1 MIGNYDLFYS
11 DIKTFLADKM
21 AISDN
26 KTVLDKMC
34 LKSC

>member
-1 MIGNYDLFYS
+1 MVWKYDLYYS

-26 KTVLDKMC
+26 KAGLDKM
-34 LKSC
+34 